1 MSEKHQFSPL
11 ERAPYMAYFA
21 DGLWDIWLGLFLLAL
36 GFGFLSQEFT
46 MLVILLALAVPFMW
60 EAKWRIT
67 VPRLAP
73 MRYSAAQFKA
83 EERRKSILLAV
94 ATVVLFVGILIFIAA
109 TYRPQLA
116 AWLGQFNGLPLGI
129 LLSLGVGLVGYLY
142 RALNWAVYAFLLMAL
157 TFASAWFGLTFTGCV
172 LLAGVLILVSG
183 AGLLSHFWQEHSPLA
198 FS

>member
-11 ERAPYMAYFA
+11 ERAPYMAYFG
-21 DGLWDIWLGLFLLAL
+21 DGLWDVWLGLFLLAM
-36 GFGFLSQEFT
+36 GFGFLSKEFT
-46 MLVILLALAVPFMW
+46 MLVILLALTAPFMW

-73 MRYSAAQFKA
+73 MRYSAAQFMA
-83 EERRKSILLAV
+83 EERRKGILL
-94 ATVVLFVGILIFIAA
+94 TVFSAVLFVGILLFIAA
-109 TYRPQLA
+109 SYRPQLA
-116 AWLGQFNGLPLGI
+116 AWFAQFNGYPLGI
-129 LLSLGVGLVGYLY
+129 LMSLEVGLVGYLY

-157 TFASAWFGLTFTGCV
+157 TFASAWFGLVFVGCI

-183 AGLLSHFWQEHSPLA
+183 LGLLLHFWQEHVPLA